1 MREAEAFCK
10 FAKQMNK
17 RAPKHKGREGGREGD
32 KKESR
37 KVGED
42 EEVMKKQMNK

>member
-17 RAPKHKGREGGREGD
+17 RAPKHKGREGD

-42 EEVMKKQMNK
+42 EEGMKKQMNK